1 MPRWI
6 LAFPLIGTPSFLGE
20 MADARNSW
28 PIIVGGFYRSG
39 TSLVRRLLNSHSR
52 IHCGPEVKFFK
63 DFYGDYIDDPLRHA
77 RFAATASSI
86 LPESDVL
93 AILGHAFIAI
103 HEAAC
108 ARIGKARWADKV
120 PENSLYLDDW
130 QQLLGDHWLF
140 LHVARN
146 PLDTIA
152 SFTRHPMKQV
162 IPRDIRARARLY
174 RQHHESAL
182 NFRELYPTRYHCL
195 LYESL
200 VQAPQDVLVPLMRW
214 LGEEFEPGQLSFNR
228 YPHPSGLEDPK
239 AGSRKEIDRASLYT
253 WPQLLAKDDAATIWA
268 ATSDIWA
275 ELADDSALV
284 ERFAHLRLE

>member
-1 MPRWI
+1 
-6 LAFPLIGTPSFLGE
+6 

-63 DFYGDYIDDPLRHA
+63 DFFGDYIDDPLRHA

-86 LPESDVL
+86 LPEPDVF

-108 ARIGKARWADKV
+108 ARIGKARLADKV
-120 PENSLYLDDW
+120 PENSLYLDRW

-140 LHVARN
+140 VHVARN

-152 SFTRHPMKQV
+152 SFTRHPMKLV
-162 IPRDIRARARLY
+162 IPPDIRARARLY
-174 RQHHESAL
+174 RQYHESAL
-182 NFRELYPTRYHCL
+182 HFGALNPTRYYCL
-195 LYESL
+195 LYEPL
-200 VQAPQDVLVPLMRW
+200 VQTPQDVLVHLMHW
-214 LGEEFEPGQLSFNR
+214 LGEDFEPGQLSFNR
-228 YPHPSGLEDPK
+228 YSHTPGLEDPR
-239 AGSRKEIDRASLYT
+239 AGSRTEIDRASLYT
-253 WPQLLAKDDAATIWA
+253 WPKLLAMDDAIQIWA
-268 ATSDIWA
+268 ATSDIWT
-275 ELADDSALV
+275 ELAGDAALV
-284 ERFAHLRLE
+284 ERFGHLQLE